1 MIQRRQL
8 KNSLIEKTPFS
19 ATIQVSRTELRSN
32 WLRAE
37 MLDKLPSVARLSR
50 KLINTTLL
58 DVWENKSQ

>member
-8 KNSLIEKTPFS
+8 KNSLIEKTPSS
-19 ATIQVSRTELRSN
+19 ATIQVSRIELRSN

-50 KLINTTLL
+50 KLTNITLH